1 MKSTALNRVLEKAP
15 TGSLAALSVGA
26 LLRCDNTE
34 IERIYGA
41 IPSHGKASRNEFFIQ
56 HHALYESI
64 LLWVIEYWRTHS
76 LTQLMTAL
84 IVNRESSP
92 RDILGADFLH
102 RANKAKLASLI
113 EAMRQICSAQGISFE
128 DVATFAE
135 INVDTDAQPVSQM
148 VAEFVEI
155 FGISGRP

>member
-102 RANKAKLASLI
+102 RADKA
-113 EAMRQICSAQGISFE
+113 
-128 DVATFAE
+128 
-135 INVDTDAQPVSQM
+135 
-148 VAEFVEI
+148 
-155 FGISGRP
+155 